1 MVSSIYRVTRVFF
14 VCILERIMVFMKKII
29 YIIGVLVLSLLFL
42 TLYSTYAIFTTS
54 VSSNTALNLDT
65 TLNYDFGVSG
75 VKRFTLDAQTV
86 ISFNMIIKNNTSSNL
101 NYGIYYSYVSGS
113 GGIVGE
119 VVSDASSITTSSN
132 ASGVINTSSS
142 KSVPIAIYNNTSS
155 TLVIDIGLVTSSGS
169 LVYPNSSYVVNK
181 TIDDDVLGSDACTSK
196 INYKEDDCYSVREN
210 GYVNTYCKI
219 LAGTTKVNN
228 LDKSSASMPELI
240 DGMIPVYHDGTSWVK
255 ANYLNDTTVN
265 QWYDYDAKKWANA
278 VTIDNNY
285 VYDKSLNNN
294 NALVSN
300 VTRSGDGASFNG
312 SSNYIQIPTDLGVTL
327 PATYTVRFKTASTG
341 DQILYGDYTTKAAL
355 GLYNNNNQLIVILGN
370 NATNVFDTGGLTLNT
385 FYTVTV
391 VYNSLT
397 DITVYLNGTALT
409 KSSSSNNWS
418 WSDTNSY
425 IGKRAAGTYFSGT
438 ISNFVVHNKAVSSS
452 EIASLAKLEV
462 PSDNL
467 KLNYDFTSSTREQ
480 FMKSNAG
487 TVIPGNSINAYYV
500 WIPRYK
506 YKLFNVD
513 SNAMIPIEIQVEFEN
528 KYASDYVKSTGSTND
543 TWLTHPAFTFGTDEL
558 SGIWV
563 GKFETSGTA
572 YAPTIKPNLSSLT
585 KQTALTQFNTSKVF
599 GTSAYLTNDGVS
611 EADAHMMKNTEWGAV
626 AYLKQSKYGLG
637 TTDIA
642 NNAYY
647 ESNYMAG
654 CGPASETDLTSETTT
669 CTSYTSSVGIKA
681 STTGNITGI
690 YDMAGGASENVMGVM
705 KNTDGTGLTYSSSG
719 FTTSTLPFGSKYVDA
734 YTYGTS
740 DRDYTRRIL
749 GDATGEVRGLYDDNA
764 HFVNSVES
772 WFVRGGH
779 SSKDSGAGV
788 FHFNVSDAS
797 AGRNYTFRSV
807 LIKNN

>member
-1 MVSSIYRVTRVFF
+1 
-14 VCILERIMVFMKKII
+14 MVFMKKII

-113 GGIVGE
+113 DGIVGE

-169 LVYPNSSYVVNK
+169 LVYPDNSSVVNK

-210 GYVNTYCKI
+210 GYVNTYCKV

-327 PATYTVRFKTASTG
+327 PATYTVRFKTASTSN
-341 DQILYGDYTTKAAL
+341 QILYGDYTTKAAL
-355 GLYNNNNQLIVILGN
+355 GLYNSNNQLIVILGN
-370 NATNVFDTGGLTLNT
+370 NATNMFDTGGLTLNT

-397 DITVYLNGTALT
+397 DITVYLNGTELT

-506 YKLFNVD
+506 YKLFNVSSTTGTSASLID
-513 SNAMIPIEIQVEFEN
+513 VVFED
-528 KYASDYVKSTGSTND
+528 KYASDYVKSTGSTNGS
-543 TWLTHPAFTFGTDEL
+543 WLTHPAFTFGTDEL

-563 GKFETSGTA
+563 GKFETSGTVD
-572 YAPTIKPNLSSLT
+572 APTIKPAQTSLVSKSVSSLYT
-585 KQTALTQFNTSKVF
+585 VAQKF
-599 GTSAYLTNDGVS
+599 GTNTYLTNNGVS

-637 TTDIA
+637 NTAIG
-642 NNAYY
+642 NNAKA
-647 ESNYMAG
+647 SPYMSG
-654 CGPASETDLTSETTT
+654 CGPISTTDLKSSTST
-669 CTSYTSSVGIKA
+669 CTSYSNEAGVKS
-681 STTGNITGI
+681 STTGSVAGV
-690 YDMAGGASENVMGVM
+690 YDMSGGAWEFVMGLI
-705 KNTDGTGLTYSSSG
+705 KTSAGTGFTYGSTG

-734 YTYGTS
+734 YTYGTNVS
-740 DRDYTRRIL
+740 DYSRTIL
-749 GDATGEVRGLYDDNA
+749 GDATGETNGWYSTTKNFVTASAVMFARGERSEHTTNTDIFS
-764 HFVNSVES
+764 FVN
-772 WFVRGGH
+772 
-779 SSKDSGAGV
+779 DSGAGD
-788 FHFNVSDAS
+788 NMT
-797 AGRNYTFRSV
+797 TFRSV